1 VTCFPVGRKSRP
13 RSTKQANRALRPK
26 NDSLRSPTTNRQP
39 GGDIAAWGKPQNCGP
54 QSLLQSVDGVF
65 AFTWGRCPQT
75 PGIYRLGATMARLHV
90 GRSQHHCPPIGR
102 PRSMR
107 GGTGNARPTIAAA
120 ESALRSHPCGALS
133 SAQLRSISPKHIE
146 PSRNIQ

>member
-1 VTCFPVGRKSRP
+1 MLRGVSNTLTRTGVRTGKRAVCRASRTDELCQSGGDVTCFPVGRKSRP

-75 PGIYRLGATMARLHV
+75 PGSYRLGATMARLH
-90 GRSQHHCPPIGR
+90 
-102 PRSMR
+102 
-107 GGTGNARPTIAAA
+107 
-120 ESALRSHPCGALS
+120 
-133 SAQLRSISPKHIE
+133 
-146 PSRNIQ
+146 